1 MKKTEQPMRVRH
13 NANNLTTIA
22 PPGRRAADT
31 FPSVGAGMEAIFW
44 WGLAA
49 HAAGAELA
57 TLAAWLNR
65 ENPARVVATLAER
78 EYFKRLQRLAGL
90 GADAETSA
98 ALSQA
103 DPRDVLRIFLVD
115 SEGVGAST
123 VTLTEMKEALYG
135 R

>member
-1 MKKTEQPMRVRH
+1 M
-13 NANNLTTIA
+13 IA

-31 FPSVGAGMEAIFW
+31 FASFAAAAEAMFG

-49 HAAGAELA
+49 HAAGIELA
-57 TLAAWLNR
+57 TLAAWFNR
-65 ENPARVVATLAER
+65 ENPARVVVTLAER

-90 GADAETSA
+90 GTDAETTA
-98 ALSQA
+98 ALSHA
-103 DPRDVLRIFLVD
+103 DPRDVLRIFVVD

-123 VTLTEMKEALYG
+123 VSLTDMKEGLYG